1 MASDAPVADLAA
13 ARREAEE
20 ALRLRANE
28 RVFGSMD
35 HLCIVI
41 ERLLAATAN
50 LPEIPESSPPP
61 SDAVREA
68 AERLALLRMVAAE
81 GCRDKPGSGV
91 TCREAGVPPDE
102 VCEVCRV
109 IKYLSAQGGGR

>member
-20 ALRLRANE
+20 ALAEMRRCN
-28 RVFGSMD
+28 RT
-35 HLCIVI
+35 HTI
-41 ERLLAATAN
+41 ECGCGAYAVRDALLALLAASPEPAHT
-50 LPEIPESSPPP
+50 LPDE
-61 SDAVREA
+61 VREA